1 MDLSIFKCIS
11 CFKEYNIKEIRYRC
25 DCGNLL
31 EVIHDLE
38 SVIPNTRSYKDSL
51 DSGMAEIAFIRYKS
65 ILFPSLPDSSI
76 ITLSEGNT
84 PLYDVTH
91 SFPQF
96 NSIKLKHEGLNPTL
110 SFKDRGMVSGV
121 SWSDN

>member
-1 MDLSIFKCIS
+1 MALSIFKCIS
-11 CFKEYNIKEIRYRC
+11 CFKEYNIKEIRFRC

-65 ILFPSLPDSSI
+65 ILFPSLPDS
-76 ITLSEGNT
+76 LS
-84 PLYDVTH
+84 LIH
-91 SFPQF
+91 
-96 NSIKLKHEGLNPTL
+96 I
-110 SFKDRGMVSGV
+110 
-121 SWSDN
+121 